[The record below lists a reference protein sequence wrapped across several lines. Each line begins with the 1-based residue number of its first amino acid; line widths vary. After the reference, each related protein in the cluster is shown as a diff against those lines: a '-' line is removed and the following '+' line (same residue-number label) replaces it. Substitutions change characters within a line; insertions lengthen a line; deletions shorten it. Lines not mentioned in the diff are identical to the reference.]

1 MQRYLI
7 QNIHLATDGIPDKLD
22 RNENYLVVRI
32 GDNWFSYT
40 RKGNAI
46 MFHLFSLAPNA
57 LSQSCSSFIDWVF
70 NEHEWCKM
78 LIITLNKNSLYKLAK
93 KHKFE
98 TILHRDNEYFMV
110 RCR

>member
-1 MQRYLI
+1 MQKYPI
-7 QNIHLATDGIPDKLD
+7 QPIVQAIDIPEELD
-22 RNENYLVVRI
+22 RNQNYKVVRI

-40 RKGNAI
+40 QKGESI
-46 MFHLFSLAPNA
+46 YFHLFSKEPKT
-57 LSQSCSSFIDWVF
+57 LSDSCELFINWLF
-70 NEHEWCKM
+70 SEHEWCKM

-98 TILHRDNEYFMV
+98 TILHSNNKYFMA